1 MDTALTS
8 CGRPATVHIQL
19 PPGVHAAGHARRVA
33 ARMLALEPG
42 LCPDPVAEDLV
53 LIVSELVANA
63 VTPSASGKQVIA
75 VLTWEPA
82 RSS

>member
-19 PPGVHAAGHARRVA
+19 PPDAQAAGRARRTA
-33 ARMLALEPG
+33 ARVLSLEPG
-42 LCPDPVAEDLV
+42 LCPDPVTEDLV
-53 LIVSELVANA
+53 LIVSELVTNA

-75 VLTWEPA
+75 VLTWKPA
-82 RSS
+82 HSA